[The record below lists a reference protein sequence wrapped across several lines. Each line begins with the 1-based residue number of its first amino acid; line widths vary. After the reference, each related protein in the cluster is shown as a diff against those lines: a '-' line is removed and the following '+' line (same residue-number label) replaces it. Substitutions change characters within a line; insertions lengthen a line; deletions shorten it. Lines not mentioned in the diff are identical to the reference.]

1 MTKNVSSIVLVV
13 VLSLNQS
20 FFSII
25 SVHAAEKSNNN
36 IVANSKYKNA
46 STYYIILNIISCFHL
61 LEFQI
66 LLFNIFQSN
75 LMIAFR

>member
-25 SVHAAEKSNNN
+25 SAHAAEKSNNN

-46 STYYIILNIISCFHL
+46 STYYIILSKISCRDL
-61 LEFQI
+61 LEFRK
-66 LLFNIFQSN
+66 LLSNIF
-75 LMIAFR
+75 

>member
-46 STYYIILNIISCFHL
+46 STYYIILNMKLNF
-61 LEFQI
+61 
-66 LLFNIFQSN
+66 
-75 LMIAFR
+75 MP

>member
-46 STYYIILNIISCFHL
+46 STYYIILSMKFSCRDL
-61 LEFQI
+61 LEFRK
-66 LLFNIFQSN
+66 LLSNIF
-75 LMIAFR
+75 

>member
-46 STYYIILNIISCFHL
+46 STYYIILNNMNFMFSPTGIS
-61 LEFQI
+61 
-66 LLFNIFQSN
+66 NIV
-75 LMIAFR
+75 I